1 MQRFD
6 FKGDEVAF
14 VRAGAGDPIVFLHN
28 GGTSH
33 AIWRFQIAQLARAHE
48 VFALDLPGYG
58 ASAKPSDGYG
68 LDTYT
73 DLVEAFIVHHQL
85 SPVTLVGNCMGSAI
99 ALNFACRHST
109 DVRCLILINPLTEA
123 TLVGSKFTRP
133 LYWVDQKLPVA
144 GRLAGQFPKLPR
156 WLPPLMTPMLVGES
170 GRRERTH
177 RDGDLR
183 AALRSEGGMRS
194 LTGLLADIPR
204 YRDFDALQP
213 KRDVPGF
220 PPLCTVWGEQNRVLS
235 ADAGRVLNESL
246 RPERAEWLEQCGH
259 LPMLE
264 EPHRVTDII
273 TSFVHDADE
282 ASKPWV

>member
-33 AIWRFQIAQLARAHE
+33 AIWRFQIAQLARDHE

-58 ASAKPSDGYG
+58 ASARPRDGYT

-73 DLVEAFIVHHQL
+73 DLVEAFVDHQEL
-85 SPVTLVGNCMGSAI
+85 PPITLVGNCMGSAI
-99 ALNFACRHST
+99 ALNFACRRSA
-109 DVRCLILINPLTEA
+109 DVRCLVLINPLTEA
-123 TLVGSKFTRP
+123 TLMRSTITGA
-133 LYWVDQKLPVA
+133 LYWLDRKLPLA
-144 GRLAGQFPKLPR
+144 GRLAGRVPKLPR
-156 WLPPLMTPMLVGES
+156 WLPALMTPMLVGTS

-177 RDGDLR
+177 RNADLH
-183 AALRSEGGMRS
+183 AALRSEGEMRS

-204 YRDFDALQP
+204 YRDLDALQP
-213 KRDVPGF
+213 KQDIPGF
-220 PPLCTVWGEQNRVLS
+220 PRVCTIWGEQNRVLS

-282 ASKPWV
+282 ASEPRA